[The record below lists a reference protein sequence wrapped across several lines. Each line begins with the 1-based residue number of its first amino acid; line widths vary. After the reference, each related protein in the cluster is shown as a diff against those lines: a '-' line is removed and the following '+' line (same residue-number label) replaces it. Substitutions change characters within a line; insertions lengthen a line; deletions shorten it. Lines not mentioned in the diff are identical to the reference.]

1 VTAVQVEPA
10 GPAAGPPAQPG
21 PGRRL
26 LAQRSKLTLPA
37 LHVLFIAAILG
48 VWQYASGRWID
59 PLLVASPSTIAV
71 RLWQWLGNGTLWENL
86 RPTLIA
92 LVIGFII
99 GVLVAFAAAVLF
111 VEVAPLGRFFETYI
125 LALGAVPFV
134 ALAPLLIIWFGLGL
148 EPKIVVAALTTF
160 CSFFANAFTGLRETD
175 PNLLEL
181 GRILHTSRRQKLTK
195 IQFWNAMP
203 YLTSGI
209 KQSLPR
215 AVFAVIVIEFLASN
229 KGLGY
234 LITSSG
240 NNLDMPGL
248 FGAVL
253 VLVIVTQGLLFL
265 VRLAERRLL
274 IWQPQERR

>member
-1 VTAVQVEPA
+1 VTTLQADPAVAPQARQGLRGWLRRPRSLGVA
-10 GPAAGPPAQPG
+10 G
-21 PGRRL
+21 
-26 LAQRSKLTLPA
+26 
-37 LHVLFIAAILG
+37 LHVLFVAALLG
-48 VWQYASGRWID
+48 LWQFASGRWID
-59 PLLVASPSTIAV
+59 PLLIASPSTIAQ
-71 RLWQWLGNGTLWENL
+71 RLGDWLGDGTLWQNL
-86 RPTLIA
+86 RPTLVA
-92 LVIGFII
+92 LLVGFVIGTI
-99 GVLVAFAAAVLF
+99 LAFAVAVLF
-111 VEVAPLGRFFETYI
+111 VEVPALGRFFENYI

-175 PNLLEL
+175 PQLLEL
-181 GRILHTSRRQKLTK
+181 GRILHASQRQRLTK
-195 IQFWNAMP
+195 LRFWSAMP
-203 YLTSGI
+203 YLTSGV

-248 FGAVL
+248 FGAVV
-253 VLVIVTQGLLFL
+253 VLVVVTQGLLL
-265 VRLAERRLL
+265 LIRLAEKRLL
-274 IWQPQERR
+274 FWQPQERR

>member
-1 VTAVQVEPA
+1 VTAVQVEPTT
-10 GPAAGPPAQPG
+10 PPAG
-21 PGRRL
+21 RTPGRRL
-26 LAQRSKLTLPA
+26 AAGRRKLTMPA
-37 LHVLFIAAILG
+37 LHVLFVAAILG

-71 RLWQWLGNGTLWENL
+71 RLYQWLGNGTLWQNL

-92 LVIGFII
+92 LLAGFVIGVI
-99 GVLVAFAAAVLF
+99 VALAAAVLF

-160 CSFFANAFTGLRETD
+160 CSFFANAFTGLRETSPD
-175 PNLLEL
+175 LLEL
-181 GRILHTSRRQKLTK
+181 GRILHASRRQRLTK
-195 IQFWNAMP
+195 IQFWDAMP
-203 YLTSGI
+203 YLISGV

-265 VRLAERRLL
+265 VRLAEQRLL
-274 IWQPQERR
+274 VWQPRERR

>member
-1 VTAVQVEPA
+1 VTAIQADPVAAPPGSA
-10 GPAAGPPAQPG
+10 GLGQ
-21 PGRRL
+21 RL
-26 LAQRSKLTLPA
+26 LGQRRKLVFPA
-37 LHVLFIAAILG
+37 LHVLFVAAFLG
-48 VWQYASGRWID
+48 LWQYASGHWID

-71 RLWQWLGNGTLWENL
+71 RLYEWLGNGTLWQNL
-86 RPTLIA
+86 EPTLEA
-92 LVIGFII
+92 LGVGFVIGAI
-99 GVLVAFAAAVLF
+99 LAFAIAVIF
-111 VEVAPLGRFFETYI
+111 VEIPALGKFFENYI

-175 PNLLEL
+175 PQLLEL
-181 GRILHTSRRQKLTK
+181 GRILHASRRQRLTK
-195 IQFWNAMP
+195 VRFWSAMP

-248 FGAVL
+248 FGAVI
-253 VLVIVTQGLLFL
+253 VLVVVTQGLLFL

-274 IWQPQERR
+274 FWQPQERR

>member
-1 VTAVQVEPA
+1 MTTLQA
-10 GPAAGPPAQPG
+10 GPTAPEARPG
-21 PGRRL
+21 LRGRLGRSRS
-26 LAQRSKLTLPA
+26 LAVPA
-37 LHVLFIAAILG
+37 LHVLFVAALLG
-48 VWQYASGRWID
+48 LWQLASGRWID
-59 PLLVASPSTIAV
+59 PLLVASPSTIAQ
-71 RLWQWLGNGTLWENL
+71 RLGDWLGDGTLWDNL
-86 RPTLIA
+86 RPTLVA
-92 LVIGFII
+92 LLVGFVIGTI
-99 GVLVAFAAAVLF
+99 LAFAVAVLF
-111 VEVAPLGRFFETYI
+111 TEVPPLGRFFENYI

-175 PNLLEL
+175 PQLLEL
-181 GRILHTSRRQKLTK
+181 GRILHASQRQRLTK
-195 IQFWNAMP
+195 LRFWSAMP
-203 YLTSGI
+203 YLTSGV

-248 FGAVL
+248 FGAVI
-253 VLVIVTQGLLFL
+253 VLVVVTQGLLFL
-265 VRLAERRLL
+265 IRLAEKRLL
-274 IWQPQERR
+274 FWQPQERR

>member
-1 VTAVQVEPA
+1 VTTLQTV
-10 GPAAGPPAQPG
+10 PAATPEARPG
-21 PGRRL
+21 LRGRLR
-26 LAQRSKLTLPA
+26 RRRTLTVPA
-37 LHVLFIAAILG
+37 LHVLFVAALLG
-48 VWQYASGRWID
+48 LWQLASGRWID
-59 PLLVASPSTIAV
+59 PLLVASPSTIAQ
-71 RLWQWLGNGTLWENL
+71 RLWDWLGDGTLWDNL
-86 RPTLIA
+86 RPTLVA
-92 LVIGFII
+92 LLVGFVIGTI
-99 GVLVAFAAAVLF
+99 LAFAVAVLF
-111 VEVAPLGRFFETYI
+111 VEVPALGRFFENYI

-175 PNLLEL
+175 PQLLEL
-181 GRILHTSRRQKLTK
+181 GRILRASQRQRLTK
-195 IQFWNAMP
+195 LRFWSAMP
-203 YLTSGI
+203 YLISGV

-248 FGAVL
+248 FGAVV
-253 VLVIVTQGLLFL
+253 VLVVVTQGLLL
-265 VRLAERRLL
+265 LIRLAEKRLL
-274 IWQPQERR
+274 FWQPQERR

>member
-1 VTAVQVEPA
+1 VTTLQTEPA
-10 GPAAGPPAQPG
+10 VAPEAPRGLGGRLRRPG
-21 PGRRL
+21 
-26 LAQRSKLTLPA
+26 TLGVPA
-37 LHVLFIAAILG
+37 LHVLFVAALLG
-48 VWQYASGRWID
+48 LWQLASGRWID
-59 PLLVASPSTIAV
+59 PLLIASPSTIAQ
-71 RLWQWLGNGTLWENL
+71 RLWGWLGDGTLWDNL
-86 RPTLIA
+86 RPTLVA
-92 LVIGFII
+92 LLVGFVIGTILAF
-99 GVLVAFAAAVLF
+99 VVAVVFT
-111 VEVAPLGRFFETYI
+111 EVPALGRFFENYI

-175 PNLLEL
+175 PQLLEL
-181 GRILHTSRRQKLTK
+181 GRILHASQRQRLTK
-195 IQFWNAMP
+195 LRFWSAMP
-203 YLTSGI
+203 YLTSGV

-248 FGAVL
+248 FGAVV
-253 VLVIVTQGLLFL
+253 VLVVVTQGLLL
-265 VRLAERRLL
+265 LIRLAEKRLL
-274 IWQPQERR
+274 FWQPQERR

>member
-1 VTAVQVEPA
+1 VTTLQA
-10 GPAAGPPAQPG
+10 GPVAPQAR
-21 PGRRL
+21 PGRRGRL
-26 LAQRSKLTLPA
+26 GRARSVAVPA
-37 LHVLFIAAILG
+37 LHVLFVAALLG
-48 VWQYASGRWID
+48 LWQLASGRWID
-59 PLLVASPSTIAV
+59 PLLVASPSTIAQ
-71 RLWQWLGNGTLWENL
+71 RLGDWLGDGTLWDNL
-86 RPTLIA
+86 RPTLVA
-92 LVIGFII
+92 LLVGFVI
-99 GVLVAFAAAVLF
+99 GVLLAFAVAVLF
-111 VEVAPLGRFFETYI
+111 TEVPTLGRFFENYI

-175 PNLLEL
+175 PQLLEL
-181 GRILHTSRRQKLTK
+181 GRILHASQRQRLTK
-195 IQFWNAMP
+195 LRFWSAMP
-203 YLTSGI
+203 YLTSGV

-248 FGAVL
+248 FGAVIA
-253 VLVIVTQGLLFL
+253 LVIVTQGLLFL
-265 VRLAERRLL
+265 IRLGEKRLL
-274 IWQPQERR
+274 FWQPQERR

>member
-1 VTAVQVEPA
+1 MTTLQTD
-10 GPAAGPPAQPG
+10 PAAAAPSGSKIRQSLV
-21 PGRRL
+21 R
-26 LAQRSKLTLPA
+26 QRGTLGISG
-37 LHVLFIAAILG
+37 LHVLFVAAILG
-48 VWQYASGRWID
+48 LWQYASGHWID

-71 RLWQWLGNGTLWENL
+71 RLWQWLGDGTLWQNL
-86 RPTLIA
+86 EPTLVA
-92 LVIGFII
+92 LLAGFVIGVII
-99 GVLVAFAAAVLF
+99 AFAVAVVF
-111 VEVAPLGRFFETYI
+111 AEIPPLGRFFENYI

-148 EPKIVVAALTTF
+148 EPKIVVAALTAF
-160 CSFFANAFTGLRETD
+160 CSFFANAFTGLRETN
-175 PNLLEL
+175 PQLLEM
-181 GRILHTSRRQKLTK
+181 GRILHATRWQRLTK
-195 IQFWNAMP
+195 VRFWSAMP

-248 FGAVL
+248 FGAVI
-253 VLVIVTQGLLFL
+253 VLVVVTQGLLLL
-265 VRLAERRLL
+265 VRLAEQRLL
-274 IWQPQERR
+274 FWQPRERR

>member
-1 VTAVQVEPA
+1 MTTLEA
-10 GPAAGPPAQPG
+10 GPAAAPPSG
-21 PGRRL
+21 GKPGRSLLRQRGRL
-26 LAQRSKLTLPA
+26 GISL
-37 LHVLFIAAILG
+37 LHVLFVAAILG

-59 PLLVASPSTIAV
+59 PLLVASPATIAV
-71 RLWQWLGNGTLWENL
+71 RLWQWLGNGTLWQNL
-86 RPTLIA
+86 EPTLVA
-92 LVIGFII
+92 LLIGFVIGAIA
-99 GVLVAFAAAVLF
+99 AFAVAVVF
-111 VEVAPLGRFFETYI
+111 AEIPPLGKFFENYI

-148 EPKIVVAALTTF
+148 EPKIVVAALTAF
-160 CSFFANAFTGLRETD
+160 CSFFANAFTGLRETN
-175 PNLLEL
+175 PQLLEMS
-181 GRILHTSRRQKLTK
+181 RILHASRWQRLIKVR
-195 IQFWNAMP
+195 FWSAMP

-215 AVFAVIVIEFLASN
+215 AVFAVIVIEFLASS

-265 VRLAERRLL
+265 VRLAEQRLL
-274 IWQPQERR
+274 FWQPQERR

>member
-1 VTAVQVEPA
+1 MTIQA
-10 GPAAGPPAQPG
+10 GPTAAPPARAG
-21 PGRRL
+21 LARRL
-26 LAQRSKLTLPA
+26 LRQRRRLELPA
-37 LHVLFIAAILG
+37 LHVVFVAAFLG
-48 VWQYASGRWID
+48 LWQYASGRWID

-71 RLWQWLGNGTLWENL
+71 RLYHWLGNGILWQNL
-86 RPTLIA
+86 RPTLVA
-92 LVIGFII
+92 LLIGFVIGTILAFT
-99 GVLVAFAAAVLF
+99 VAVIF
-111 VEVAPLGRFFETYI
+111 VEIPPLGKFFETYI

-175 PNLLEL
+175 PQLLEL
-181 GRILHTSRRQKLTK
+181 GRILHASRRQRLTK
-195 IQFWNAMP
+195 VRFWSAMP

-253 VLVIVTQGLLFL
+253 VLVVVTQGLLFL
-265 VRLAERRLL
+265 VRLGEQRLL
-274 IWQPQERR
+274 FWQPQERR

>member
-1 VTAVQVEPA
+1 MTAIQADPA
-10 GPAAGPPAQPG
+10 TAPPAHPG
-21 PGRRL
+21 PGRLAAARRRL
-26 LAQRSKLTLPA
+26 TVPA
-37 LHVLFIAAILG
+37 LHVLFVAATLG
-48 VWQYASGRWID
+48 LWQYASGRWID
-59 PLLVASPSTIAV
+59 PLPVASPSTIAV
-71 RLWQWLGNGTLWENL
+71 RLWDWLGNGTLWQNL

-99 GVLVAFAAAVLF
+99 GVILAFAAAVLF
-111 VEVAPLGRFFETYI
+111 TEVAPLGRFFETYI

-181 GRILHTSRRQKLTK
+181 GRILHASKRQQLAK
-195 IQFWNAMP
+195 IRFWNAMP

-248 FGAVL
+248 FGAVI

-265 VRLAERRLL
+265 VRLAEQRLL
-274 IWQPQERR
+274 LWQPQERR

>member
-1 VTAVQVEPA
+1 VTTLQA
-10 GPAAGPPAQPG
+10 GPAAAPPSG
-21 PGRRL
+21 GKLGRSLLRQRGRL
-26 LAQRSKLTLPA
+26 GISL
-37 LHVLFIAAILG
+37 LHVLFVAAILG

-59 PLLVASPSTIAV
+59 PLLVASPATIAV
-71 RLWQWLGNGTLWENL
+71 RLWQWLGDGTLWHNL
-86 RPTLIA
+86 EPTLVA
-92 LVIGFII
+92 LLVGFVIGAIA
-99 GVLVAFAAAVLF
+99 AFAVAVVF
-111 VEVAPLGRFFETYI
+111 AEIPALGKFFENYI

-148 EPKIVVAALTTF
+148 ESKIVVAALTAF
-160 CSFFANAFTGLRETD
+160 CSFFANAFTGLRETN
-175 PNLLEL
+175 PQLLEMS
-181 GRILHTSRRQKLTK
+181 RILSASRWQRLIKVR
-195 IQFWNAMP
+195 FWSAMP

-253 VLVIVTQGLLFL
+253 VLVVVTQGLLFL
-265 VRLAERRLL
+265 VRLAEQRLL
-274 IWQPQERR
+274 FWRPQERR

>member
-1 VTAVQVEPA
+1 MTAVQVEPTT
-10 GPAAGPPAQPG
+10 PPAG
-21 PGRRL
+21 RTPGRRL
-26 LAQRSKLTLPA
+26 AAGRRKLTMPA
-37 LHVLFIAAILG
+37 LHVLFVAAILG

-71 RLWQWLGNGTLWENL
+71 RLYQWLGNGTLWQNL

-92 LVIGFII
+92 LLAGFVIGVI
-99 GVLVAFAAAVLF
+99 VALAAAVLF

-160 CSFFANAFTGLRETD
+160 CSFFANAFTGLRETSPD
-175 PNLLEL
+175 LLEL
-181 GRILHTSRRQKLTK
+181 GRILHASRRQRLTK
-195 IQFWNAMP
+195 IQFWDAMP
-203 YLTSGI
+203 YLISGV

-265 VRLAERRLL
+265 VRLAEQRLL
-274 IWQPQERR
+274 VWQPRERR

>member
-1 VTAVQVEPA
+1 VTELLTEPA
-10 GPAAGPPAQPG
+10 AAPQARPGLRGRLRRPA
-21 PGRRL
+21 
-26 LAQRSKLTLPA
+26 TLGVPA
-37 LHVLFIAAILG
+37 LHVLFVAALLG
-48 VWQYASGRWID
+48 LWQLASGRWID
-59 PLLVASPSTIAV
+59 PLLIASPSSIAQ
-71 RLWQWLGNGTLWENL
+71 RLWGWLGDDTLWANL
-86 RPTLIA
+86 RPTLVA
-92 LVIGFII
+92 LLVGFVIGTI
-99 GVLVAFAAAVLF
+99 LAFAVAVLF
-111 VEVAPLGRFFETYI
+111 VEVPALGRFFENYI

-175 PNLLEL
+175 PQLLEL
-181 GRILHTSRRQKLTK
+181 GRILHASQRQRLTK
-195 IQFWNAMP
+195 LRFWAAMP
-203 YLTSGI
+203 YLTSGV

-248 FGAVL
+248 FGAVV
-253 VLVIVTQGLLFL
+253 VLVIVTQGLLL
-265 VRLAERRLL
+265 LIRLAEKRLL
-274 IWQPQERR
+274 FWQPQERR

>member
-1 VTAVQVEPA
+1 VTAIQADPA
-10 GPAAGPPAQPG
+10 TAPPVRPG
-21 PGRRL
+21 PGR
-26 LAQRSKLTLPA
+26 LAAARRKLTVPA
-37 LHVLFIAAILG
+37 LHVLFVAAILG
-48 VWQYASGRWID
+48 FWQYASGRWID

-71 RLWQWLGNGTLWENL
+71 RLYDWLGNGTLWQNL

-99 GVLVAFAAAVLF
+99 GVILAFAAAVLF
-111 VEVAPLGRFFETYI
+111 TEVAPLGRFFENYI

-181 GRILHTSRRQKLTK
+181 GRILHASKRQQLTK
-195 IQFWNAMP
+195 VRFWNAMP

-248 FGAVL
+248 FGAVI

-265 VRLAERRLL
+265 VRLAEQRLL
-274 IWQPQERR
+274 LWQQQEQR

>member
-1 VTAVQVEPA
+1 MTTLQA
-10 GPAAGPPAQPG
+10 GPTAPEARPDLR
-21 PGRRL
+21 GRLGRSRS
-26 LAQRSKLTLPA
+26 LAVPA
-37 LHVLFIAAILG
+37 LHVLFVAALLG
-48 VWQYASGRWID
+48 LWQLASGRWID
-59 PLLVASPSTIAV
+59 PLLVASPSTIAQ
-71 RLWQWLGNGTLWENL
+71 RLGDWLGDGTLWDNL
-86 RPTLIA
+86 RPTLVA
-92 LVIGFII
+92 LLVGFVIGTT
-99 GVLVAFAAAVLF
+99 LAFAVAVLF
-111 VEVAPLGRFFETYI
+111 TEVPPLGRFFENYI

-175 PNLLEL
+175 PQLLEL
-181 GRILHTSRRQKLTK
+181 GRILHASQRQRLTK
-195 IQFWNAMP
+195 LRFWSAMP
-203 YLTSGI
+203 YLTAGV

-248 FGAVL
+248 FGAVI
-253 VLVIVTQGLLFL
+253 VLVVVTQGLLFL
-265 VRLAERRLL
+265 IRLAEKRLL
-274 IWQPQERR
+274 FWQPQERR

>member
-1 VTAVQVEPA
+1 VTTLQA
-10 GPAAGPPAQPG
+10 GPVAPQAR
-21 PGRRL
+21 PGRRGRL
-26 LAQRSKLTLPA
+26 GRARSVAVPA
-37 LHVLFIAAILG
+37 LHVLFVAALLG
-48 VWQYASGRWID
+48 LWQLASGRWID
-59 PLLVASPSTIAV
+59 PLLVASPSTIAQ
-71 RLWQWLGNGTLWENL
+71 RLGDWLGDGTLWDNL
-86 RPTLIA
+86 RPTLVA
-92 LVIGFII
+92 LLVGFVI
-99 GVLVAFAAAVLF
+99 GVLLAFAVAVLF
-111 VEVAPLGRFFETYI
+111 TEVPPLGRFFENYI

-175 PNLLEL
+175 PQLLEL
-181 GRILHTSRRQKLTK
+181 GRILHASQRQRLTK
-195 IQFWNAMP
+195 LRFWSAMP
-203 YLTSGI
+203 YLTSGV

-248 FGAVL
+248 FGAVIAL
-253 VLVIVTQGLLFL
+253 VVVTQGLLFL
-265 VRLAERRLL
+265 IRLGEKRLL
-274 IWQPQERR
+274 FWQPQERR

>member
-1 VTAVQVEPA
+1 MTTQA
-10 GPAAGPPAQPG
+10 GPTAAPPARAG
-21 PGRRL
+21 LGRRL
-26 LAQRSKLTLPA
+26 LRQRRRLVLPM
-37 LHVLFIAAILG
+37 LHMVFVAAFLG
-48 VWQYASGRWID
+48 LWQYASGRWID
-59 PLLVASPSTIAV
+59 SLLVASPSMIAV
-71 RLWQWLGNGTLWENL
+71 RLYEWLSDGTLWQNL
-86 RPTLIA
+86 EPTLVA
-92 LVIGFII
+92 LLVGFVIGTILAF
-99 GVLVAFAAAVLF
+99 VVAVVF
-111 VEVAPLGRFFETYI
+111 VEIPPLGKFFENYI

-175 PNLLEL
+175 PQLLEL
-181 GRILHTSRRQKLTK
+181 GRILRASRRQRLTK
-195 IQFWNAMP
+195 VRFWSAMP

-253 VLVIVTQGLLFL
+253 VLVVVTQGLLFL
-265 VRLAERRLL
+265 VRLGEQRLL
-274 IWQPQERR
+274 FWQPQERR

>member
-1 VTAVQVEPA
+1 
-10 GPAAGPPAQPG
+10 
-21 PGRRL
+21 
-26 LAQRSKLTLPA
+26 
-37 LHVLFIAAILG
+37 
-48 VWQYASGRWID
+48 
-59 PLLVASPSTIAV
+59 
-71 RLWQWLGNGTLWENL
+71 
-86 RPTLIA
+86 
-92 LVIGFII
+92 
-99 GVLVAFAAAVLF
+99 
-111 VEVAPLGRFFETYI
+111 
-125 LALGAVPFV
+125 
-134 ALAPLLIIWFGLGL
+134 
-148 EPKIVVAALTTF
+148 
-160 CSFFANAFTGLRETD
+160 
-175 PNLLEL
+175 
-181 GRILHTSRRQKLTK
+181 
-195 IQFWNAMP
+195 MP

>member
-1 VTAVQVEPA
+1 VTTLQTD
-10 GPAAGPPAQPG
+10 PAAAPPSGGKARKSLVGQPG
-21 PGRRL
+21 RL
-26 LAQRSKLTLPA
+26 GISG
-37 LHVLFIAAILG
+37 LHVLFVAAILG

-71 RLWQWLGNGTLWENL
+71 RLWQWLGDGTLWQNL
-86 RPTLIA
+86 EPTLVA
-92 LVIGFII
+92 LLAGFVIGVII
-99 GVLVAFAAAVLF
+99 AFAVAVVF
-111 VEVAPLGRFFETYI
+111 AEIPPLGRFFENYI

-148 EPKIVVAALTTF
+148 EPKIVVAALTAF
-160 CSFFANAFTGLRETD
+160 CSFFANAFTGLRETN
-175 PNLLEL
+175 PQLLEM
-181 GRILHTSRRQKLTK
+181 GRILHASRWQRLAKVR
-195 IQFWNAMP
+195 FWSAMP

-248 FGAVL
+248 FGAVI
-253 VLVIVTQGLLFL
+253 VLVVVTQGLLAL
-265 VRLAERRLL
+265 VRLAEQRLL
-274 IWQPQERR
+274 FWQPQERR